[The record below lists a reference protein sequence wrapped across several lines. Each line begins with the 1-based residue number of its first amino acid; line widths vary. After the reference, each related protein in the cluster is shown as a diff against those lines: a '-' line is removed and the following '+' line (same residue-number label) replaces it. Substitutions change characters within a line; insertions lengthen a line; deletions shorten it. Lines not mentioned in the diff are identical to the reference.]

1 MLKDEIEEE
10 LKKKTNTTRVTL
22 LNSRLK
28 SWDNDKKKNLI
39 LNDKIEKKINNTLWG
54 WEH

>member
-1 MLKDEIEEE
+1 MLKDKIEKE
-10 LKKKTNTTRVTL
+10 LKKKKTNTTRVTL

-28 SWDNDKKKNLI
+28 SWDNDKKNII